1 MENQLVKD
9 MVQIS
14 AIAGSLIHQGV
25 IYPLDAE
32 QLFLMTKHVAEGF
45 NIKAKTIH
53 AIEHRVVYEHALS
66 IFAHKE
72 FLDEYGIDIPFHPVK
87 EFQNTEDKKTF
98 YFYADNEKMQIVTE
112 DKNVTSIA
120 PVFKRII
127 SKWIDEKGYK
137 ADEMLYNEGYLV
149 VKAFKK

>member
-1 MENQLVKD
+1 MEQKMMKD
-9 MVQIS
+9 MVEIG
-14 AIAGSLIHQGV
+14 AIAGSLMNQGV
-25 IYPLDAE
+25 IHPLDAE

-45 NIKAKTIH
+45 KLKAETIH
-53 AIEHRVVYEHALS
+53 AIEHRVVYEHALT

-98 YFYADNEKMQIVTE
+98 YYYADQEKMQITVE
-112 DKNVTSIA
+112 GKNVTSIA

-127 SKWIDEKGYK
+127 SDSIDEKGYK
-137 ADEMLYNEGYLV
+137 AEEMLYNEGYLV